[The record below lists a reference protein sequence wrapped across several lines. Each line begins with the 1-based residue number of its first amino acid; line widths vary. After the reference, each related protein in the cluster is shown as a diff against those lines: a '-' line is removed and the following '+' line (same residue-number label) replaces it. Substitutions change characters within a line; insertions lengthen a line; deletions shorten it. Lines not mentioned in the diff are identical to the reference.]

1 MGFSSV
7 GHIVS
12 KGRLTFLG
20 GLDRVTKG
28 MEFRRQWT
36 RARRNASRARGR
48 IRRLARTQHFR
59 LLLLAAVVGVVAGL
73 GATAVQ
79 ELISLIQWVFW
90 GSRGDILRSAQGAPF
105 WRILL
110 MPAAGGLLV
119 GPLVWFLARDASGH
133 GVPEV
138 VQALLMR
145 GGRIRGRV
153 ALVKGVA
160 SSLTLGSGGSAGR
173 EGPMIQIGA
182 SLGSVIGQWIRL
194 GEEGIRTLV
203 AAGAAGGLAAAFNA
217 PIAGSLF
224 ALEVVL
230 GDFAIASFSPV
241 VMAGVAA
248 TVVSRAAY
256 GPAQVFEIPQYALES
271 AAEFLPYAVLGLLA
285 GFAAVAFTVFLYGQ
299 ERTWER
305 LSLPP
310 WFKPAVGGLVVGAI
324 GLFFPE
330 ILGTGHLAMDR
341 MLEGD
346 VAMGLLLALIVL
358 KLVTTSL
365 TLGSGGSGG
374 VFVPSLFVGAALG
387 GAVGTAVELW
397 APFAHGGPGAYALVG
412 MGAVVAATSHAPL
425 TGIVIMFELTGDYEI
440 ILPVMA
446 TCILSTVVASSL
458 KEESIYTQ
466 KLKWKGISLKQ
477 GREESI
483 LRQMQVEAV
492 LRRDYRF
499 FPEESPLPAILAE
512 ALGSPQVTFPIV
524 GAEGELIGVI
534 RVQDLHRAL
543 DDRGPLEAVVV
554 AADLATPVRSVHR
567 DTNLE
572 EVLEILTETGADLL
586 PVVEDGGNVVGV
598 VLAADVMER
607 YSHELRKLRLAAT
620 IASRRT
626 FSVETEGM
634 ELGHGMRLAE
644 LEVPPSLQGLT
655 LREAEL
661 RARFGIEV
669 LYLLKGSYR
678 VRKLASP
685 DLRLEDGDRMIIVTE
700 VPSLR
705 AFQESTAAKVTP
717 SAIRL

>member
-1 MGFSSV
+1 
-7 GHIVS
+7 
-12 KGRLTFLG
+12 
-20 GLDRVTKG
+20 VTR
-28 MEFRRQWT
+28 ENQVQRQLT
-36 RARRNASRARGR
+36 RARRNVGRVRGR
-48 IRRLARTQHFR
+48 LRRLGRTQHLR

-73 GATAVQ
+73 GAIAVQ

-90 GSRGDILRSAQGAPF
+90 GSRGDILQSATGAAG
-105 WRILL
+105 WRIVLV
-110 MPAAGGLLV
+110 PALGGLLV

-153 ALVKGVA
+153 AVVKGVA
-160 SSLTLGSGGSAGR
+160 ASLTLGSGGSAGR

-182 SLGSVIGQWIRL
+182 SLGSVIGQWTGL

-256 GPAQVFEIPQYALES
+256 GPAQVFDIPRYALES
-271 AAEFLPYAVLGLLA
+271 AAEFLPYALLGLLA
-285 GFAAVAFTVFLYGQ
+285 GFVAVAFTLFLYGQ
-299 ERTWER
+299 ERAWER

-310 WFKPAVGGLVVGAI
+310 WFKPAVGGLVVGVV
-324 GLFFPE
+324 GLAFPE
-330 ILGTGHLAMDR
+330 ILGIGHLAMDR
-341 MLEGD
+341 MLEGELGL
-346 VAMGLLLALIVL
+346 GLLLALVVM

-387 GAVGTAVELW
+387 GALGTAVGQW
-397 APFAHGGPGAYALVG
+397 APFPHGGPGAYALVG

-425 TGIVIMFELTGDYEI
+425 TGIVIMFELTADYEI
-440 ILPVMA
+440 ILPVMM

-466 KLKWKGISLKQ
+466 KLKWKGISLRQ

-483 LRQMQVEAV
+483 LRHLRVESV
-492 LRRDYRF
+492 LRRDF
-499 FPEESPLPAILAE
+499 ESFPESSTLPAILAE
-512 ALGSPQVTFPIV
+512 ALKSTHTTFPIL
-524 GAEGELIGVI
+524 GPEGELSGVI
-534 RVQDLHRAL
+534 RVQDLHQAL
-543 DDRGPLEAVVV
+543 DDRGALESVVV
-554 AADLATPVRSVHR
+554 AADLATPSREVRPGS
-567 DTNLE
+567 TLE
-572 EVLEILTETGADLL
+572 EALESLTETGADLL
-586 PVVEDGGNVVGV
+586 PVVEDSGRVVGV

-607 YSHELRKLRLAAT
+607 YSHELRKLRLAST

-626 FSVETEGM
+626 FSVETDGM

-644 LEVPPSLQGLT
+644 VEVPPSLENRT

-669 LYLLKGSYR
+669 LYLLKGPYSI
-678 VRKLASP
+678 RKLAAP
-685 DLRLEDGDRMIIVTE
+685 ELVLEAGDRMVILTE
-700 VPSLR
+700 ASSLQTFR
-705 AFQESTAAKVTP
+705 ERTAARVTP
-717 SAIRL
+717 SSLRP